1 MLKAIKSLRIF
12 IMVAAIVMS
21 ISAVCFA
28 GPQDFVLVNNTG
40 YPIYQVNISP
50 ASSNDWQEDV
60 LGKQILNNG
69 EALQVGFNSGNV
81 QMWDINA
88 IFEDGSSIAWY
99 GIDLLSTSQV
109 TLNKDGSASLE

>member
-1 MLKAIKSLRIF
+1 MLKAIKSMRIF

-40 YPIYQVNISP
+40 YPIYMVNISP
-50 ASSNDWQEDV
+50 ASVNEWQEDV
-60 LGKQILNNG
+60 LGSQILNNG
-69 EALQVGFNSGNV
+69 ESLQVGFNCGNT

-88 IFEDGSSIAWY
+88 IFEDGSSLSWY
-99 GIDLLSTSQV
+99 GIDLLTTYQV
-109 TLNKDGSASLE
+109 TLNNDGTASLQ